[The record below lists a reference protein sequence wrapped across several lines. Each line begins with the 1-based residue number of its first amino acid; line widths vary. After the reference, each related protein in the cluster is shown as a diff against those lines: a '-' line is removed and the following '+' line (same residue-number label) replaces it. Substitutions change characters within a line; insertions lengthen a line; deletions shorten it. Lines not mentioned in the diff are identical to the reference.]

1 MLTQTS
7 LARPSIPPLM
17 SQPLSQRMW
26 QPTSRPVSRA
36 PQAPRPFAASQGL
49 VGQMELMG
57 TLMSFSRNTEIYGE
71 NEPADYFYKVV
82 SGSVRTYKIFG
93 DGRRQIGGFYF
104 AGDVFGLEIGEVH
117 QFSAEAID
125 NCAVLLVKRSAVV
138 ALADRNGDTARQ
150 LWSFTAGELQRV
162 RAHMLLLIK
171 SAEERVA
178 CFLLEM
184 AERLSTTEA
193 VELPMSRQD
202 IADYLGLTIE
212 TVSRTLTHLE
222 AKATIALPTSRRVVL
237 CNRKALTHLDA

>member
-1 MLTQTS
+1 MLTQSS
-7 LARPSIPPLM
+7 LQRPI
-17 SQPLSQRMW
+17 SQPMPR
-26 QPTSRPVSRA
+26 V

-49 VGQMELMG
+49 VGQMEFMG
-57 TLMSFSRNTEIYGE
+57 APMSFSRNTEIYGE
-71 NEPADYFYKVV
+71 NEPADYLYKVV
-82 SGSVRTYKIFG
+82 SGWVRTYKIFD

-104 AGDVFGLEIGEVH
+104 AGEVFGLEVGEVH

-125 NCAVLLVKRSAVV
+125 HCVVLLVKRSALV
-138 ALADRNGDTARQ
+138 ALAERNGDTARQ
-150 LWSFTAGELQRV
+150 LWLFTAGELQRV

-202 IADYLGLTIE
+202 IADCLGLTIE

-222 AKATIALPTSRRVVL
+222 AKAAIALPTSRRVVL
-237 CNRKALTHLDA
+237 RNRKALIRLDDPSRCPGRLDA

>member
-1 MLTQTS
+1 MQTQPS
-7 LARPSIPPLM
+7 LR
-17 SQPLSQRMW
+17 
-26 QPTSRPVSRA
+26 RPVSRLPQTRLSQA
-36 PQAPRPFAASQGL
+36 QAPRPRVPQASHLQAPRPLSSSLDL
-49 VGQMELMG
+49 VGQMDIMG
-57 TLMSFSRNTEIYGE
+57 APMSFSRNTEIYGE
-71 NEPADYFYKVV
+71 NEPADYLYKVV
-82 SGSVRTYKIFG
+82 SGSVRTYKIFD

-104 AGDVFGLEIGEVH
+104 PGDMFGLEHGDAH

-125 NCAVLLVKRSAVV
+125 NCVVLLVKRSALV
-138 ALADRNGDTARQ
+138 ALAERDGNIARQ
-150 LWSFTAGELQRV
+150 LWSFTAAELQRV

-184 AERLSTTEA
+184 AGRLSNEEI

-222 AKATIALPTSRRVVL
+222 AKAAIALPTSRRIL
-237 CNRKALTHLDA
+237 LRNRKALIRLDA

>member
-1 MLTQTS
+1 MLMQTS
-7 LARPSIPPLM
+7 LQRPM
-17 SQPLSQRMW
+17 SQPVSR
-26 QPTSRPVSRA
+26 QPMSPPVSRA
-36 PQAPRPFAASQGL
+36 PQAPRPSQGL
-49 VGQMELMG
+49 VGQMEFMG
-57 TLMSFSRNTEIYGE
+57 APMSFTLNTEIYGE
-71 NEPADYFYKVV
+71 NEPAADYFYKVV
-82 SGSVRTYKIFG
+82 SGSVRTYKIFD

-104 AGDVFGLEIGEVH
+104 AGDVFGLEVGEVH

-125 NCAVLLVKRSAVV
+125 NCVVLLVKRSAVV

-184 AERLSTTEA
+184 AGRLSTAEA

-222 AKATIALPTSRRVVL
+222 AKAAIALPTSRRVVL
-237 CNRKALTHLDA
+237 RNRKALVRLDA

>member
-7 LARPSIPPLM
+7 LPR
-17 SQPLSQRMW
+17 
-26 QPTSRPVSRA
+26 PTSRPMPQRMLQPMSRPASRA
-36 PQAPRPFAASQGL
+36 PQAPRPFGASQGL
-49 VGQMELMG
+49 TGQMELMG
-57 TLMSFSRNTEIYGE
+57 TPMSFTRNTEIYGE

-82 SGSVRTYKIFG
+82 SGSVRTYKIFD

-104 AGDVFGLEIGEVH
+104 AGDVFGLEVGEVH

-125 NCAVLLVKRSAVV
+125 NCVVLLIKRSAVV
-138 ALADRNGDTARQ
+138 GLADRNGDIARQ

-184 AERLSTTEA
+184 AGRLSTTEA

-222 AKATIALPTSRRVVL
+222 AKATIALPTSRKVVL
-237 CNRKALTHLDA
+237 CNRKALTRLDA